1 MSLNQLGCDNRSKDN
16 APIVATQSE
25 KNVTTKICH
34 PGSRIDLP
42 VDVVVDLCRHP
53 NIIGMK
59 DSGGDIAKIGQLV
72 YQTNKDGNKVRVNI
86 CLELFGRLLQL
97 STDGMAF
104 YFIYQ
109 LLQLFLYLPTFKAVN
124 FDFCIFKDVKAV
136 KILALMS
143 VNLPT
148 FSSVKIGKGR

>member
-1 MSLNQLGCDNRSKDN
+1 MSFNQLGCDNRPKDN

-25 KNVTTKICH
+25 KNVPTLIRH

-86 CLELFGRLLQL
+86 CLELFDRLLQL
-97 STDGMAF
+97 STDCMTS
-104 YFIYQ
+104 YFIHQ
-109 LLQLFLYLPTFKAVN
+109 LLQLSYLLYQLLKP
-124 FDFCIFKDVKAV
+124 
-136 KILALMS
+136 
-143 VNLPT
+143 
-148 FSSVKIGKGR
+148 